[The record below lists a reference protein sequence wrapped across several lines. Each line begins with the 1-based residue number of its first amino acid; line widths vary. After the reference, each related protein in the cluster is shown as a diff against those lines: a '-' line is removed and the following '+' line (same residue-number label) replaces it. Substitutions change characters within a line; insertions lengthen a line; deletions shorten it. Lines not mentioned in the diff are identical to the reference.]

1 MALLTNLYAL
11 IAPSEIKVPEERQRS
26 GLELDE
32 GFLSS
37 IRERGILM
45 PILITHEQVLIA
57 GARRHAA
64 ALSLGLDSVPCRY
77 VEEGLDETLIA
88 VIELEENI
96 RREMLSW
103 QDEAK
108 AVKLIHEMWV
118 KREEG
123 WTQEKTKRA
132 LSLQSTLHL
141 WLRVARALEDEEERE
156 KLKYAIGLRSAYNIC
171 VRIDERKRDAIL
183 ETLNDFSNNLF
194 SAQSERERLLL
205 ETERDGDSL
214 SVGEVAT
221 AGSGDG
227 VSPPL
232 SSPTTSPPSTTPYP
246 FPRAHDDASR
256 AEEENVL
263 CLNFIPWARAYDG
276 PRFNFIHCDFP
287 YGKKVFAAEWGGKRA
302 EEEFKY
308 DDDRQV
314 YWNLCRALCE
324 ERNRLFTSSAHLM
337 FWTSADISNLHE
349 TIEFFR
355 AHAPDFIFQ
364 ARVLVWHK
372 SDNAGIV
379 HDARRRPRWT
389 YETALMATRGDRV
402 LVKPLAASY
411 SAPTARTLHPSTKP
425 EPVLRHFFGMFV
437 DATTRLLDPTCGSG
451 SALRA
456 AESLGAQSVLGLD
469 SSPDFVKSARKALR
483 DFRLLREFTQ
493 AHKGG

>member
-1 MALLTNLYAL
+1 MTLLTDLYTRL
-11 IAPSEIKVPEERQRS
+11 SPSAIKVPEDRQRS
-26 GLELDE
+26 ELDLDD

-37 IRERGILM
+37 IRERGMIM
-45 PILITHEQVLIA
+45 PILITHEHVLIA

-64 ALSLGLDSVPCRY
+64 ALALGLDTVPCRY

-88 VIELEENI
+88 VVELEENI

-103 QDEAK
+103 QDEAR

-132 LSLQSTLHL
+132 LSLESTLHL
-141 WLRVARALEDEEERE
+141 WLRVARALEDKEEGE
-156 KLKYAIGLRSAYNIC
+156 KLKHAIGLRSAYNIC
-171 VRIDERKRDAIL
+171 VRIDERKRDAVL
-183 ETLNDFSNNLF
+183 ETLNDFSDDF
-194 SAQSERERLLL
+194 FGAQSEKEKFL
-205 ETERDGDSL
+205 ETEGEGDSPA
-214 SVGEVAT
+214 VGEVGT
-221 AGSGDG
+221 AGGGDG
-227 VSPPL
+227 VSPPT
-232 SSPTTSPPSTTPYP
+232 SSPPTSPPIHALAQDGA
-246 FPRAHDDASR
+246 RR

-263 CLNFIPWARAYDG
+263 CLNFIKWAKAYNG

-287 YGKKVFAAEWGGKRA
+287 YGKKVFGGEWGGKGA

-308 DDDRQV
+308 DDEREV
-314 YWNLCRALCE
+314 YWDLCRALCE
-324 ERNRLFTSSAHLM
+324 GRDKLFTSSAHLM

-355 AHAPDFIFQ
+355 ANAPDFIFQ
-364 ARVLVWHK
+364 ARALVWHK
-372 SDNAGIV
+372 SDNVGIV
-379 HDARRRPRWT
+379 HDARRGPRWT

-411 SAPTARTLHPSTKP
+411 SAPTARSLHPSTKP

-437 DATTRLLDPTCGSG
+437 DNTTRLLDPTCGSG

-469 SSPDFVKSARKALR
+469 SSQDFVKSAQKALR
-483 DFRLLREFTQ
+483 EFRILREFTQ
-493 AHKGG
+493 AHKGA

>member
-1 MALLTNLYAL
+1 MAILTNIYAL
-11 IAPSEIKVPEERQRS
+11 IAPSTIKVPEDRQRS
-26 GLELDE
+26 ELELDE

-37 IRERGILM
+37 IRERGMIM
-45 PILITHEQVLIA
+45 PLLITHEQVLIA

-64 ALSLGLDSVPCRY
+64 ALSLGLDVVPCRY

-96 RREMLSW
+96 RRQTLSW

-108 AVKLIHEMWV
+108 AVKLIHEMWAQ
-118 KREEG
+118 RDES
-123 WTQEKTKRA
+123 WTQEKTKWA
-132 LSLQSTLHL
+132 LSLESTLHL

-156 KLKYAIGLRSAYNIC
+156 KLKHAIGLRAAYNIC

-183 ETLNDFSNNLF
+183 ETLNDFSDDFF
-194 SAQSERERLLL
+194 SAQSEREKFL

-214 SVGEVAT
+214 SVGEV
-221 AGSGDG
+221 GIVGGGDG

-232 SSPTTSPPSTTPYP
+232 SSPPTSPPPHAATGA
-246 FPRAHDDASR
+246 RR
-256 AEEENVL
+256 EEEDVL
-263 CLNFIPWARAYDG
+263 CLDFIPWAKAYDG

-287 YGKKVFAAEWGGKRA
+287 YGKKVFSGEWGGKGA

-314 YWNLCRALCE
+314 YWDLCKALCE

-337 FWTSADISNLHE
+337 FWTSADVGNLHE

-355 AHAPDFIFQ
+355 ANAPDFIFQ
-364 ARVLVWHK
+364 SRALVWHK
-372 SDNAGIV
+372 SDNMGIV
-379 HDARRRPRWT
+379 HDARRGPRWT

-411 SAPTARTLHPSTKP
+411 SAPTARSLHPSTKP

-456 AESLGAQSVLGLD
+456 AESLGAQHVLGLD
-469 SSPDFVKSARKALR
+469 SSPDFAKSAQKALR
-483 DFRLLREFTQ
+483 EFRILREFTQ